1 MRTNHLTQ
9 RPRDLPCDPSP
20 GRGPSPP
27 GACFAWG
34 IVLALFVLA
43 ELAITTHAAK
53 AGSITYAIQN
63 YPADQDG
70 HTVSGS
76 ITTDGKTG
84 LLDTSDI
91 TSWAVT
97 IDTTTFR
104 STDPGSNTQ
113 ALGVFATTTGIKI
126 AGFGGG
132 LLLGTHVG
140 FNYDVLVWDRVPL
153 DSNLSLYG
161 GTVNSVDLWSTFN
174 PAMGGTNPWVLA
186 SVPEPS
192 SFTLAV
198 LGVGA
203 LIVAGGWS
211 RLRKARP
218 TA

>member
-9 RPRDLPCDPSP
+9 CPGDLPCDPSP
-20 GRGPSPP
+20 NRRHSPT
-27 GACFAWG
+27 GAYFAWG
-34 IVLALFVLA
+34 IVPTLFVLA
-43 ELAITTHAAK
+43 ALALTPHAAQ

-63 YPADQDG
+63 YAADQDG

-84 LLDTSDI
+84 LLDKSDI

-126 AGFGGG
+126 AAFGGG
-132 LLLGTHVG
+132 LLLEVDVG
-140 FNYDVLVWDRVPL
+140 FNDDQLVWDRVPL
-153 DSNLSLYG
+153 DSNLSLYSG
-161 GTVNSVDLWSTFN
+161 RVNSVDLWNTWN
-174 PAMGGTNPWVLA
+174 PAMGGTNPWLLA

-203 LIVAGGWS
+203 LFVAGGWS
-211 RLRKARP
+211 RLRKARA